1 MNNLSLVEVID
12 TPLDAM
18 HRFPPVH
25 YRGQLWDLSHLDSF
39 AFSCEITPG
48 HKIEVVVL
56 FSCHCFTHSFKWEL
70 RQRHQ
75 VPNSEIY
82 NNGIEE
88 RVLSPA
94 RYEHSLLLLRG
105 MATELP
111 KRRICIAN
119 SEQLNYMTWQLHNA
133 DGTQSIYAVFFDAE
147 RDTKRKGRVILR
159 IQSGYVLDKGL
170 TKRQKEAKKVSFSVL
185 VKAAYEGRKIKP

>member
-12 TPLDAM
+12 TPPDAM
-18 HRFPPVH
+18 HRFPSVN
-25 YRGQLWDLSHLDSF
+25 YKGQSWDLSHLDSF
-39 AFSCEITPG
+39 AFGCEVTKG
-48 HKIEVVVL
+48 NKIEVVVL

-75 VPNSEIY
+75 IPLNEIY
-82 NNGIEE
+82 NDGTEE
-88 RVLSPA
+88 RVLSPT
-94 RYEHSLLLLRG
+94 RYELSLLLLRG

-119 SEQLNYMTWQLHNA
+119 IEQLNYMTWQLHNA

-147 RDTKRKGRVILR
+147 RDAKRKGRVILR

-170 TKRQKEAKKVSFSVL
+170 TKRQKEAQKVSFSVL
-185 VKAAYEGRKIKP
+185 IKAAFEGRKIKP